1 MLEPFDQHPSWQEGS
16 ARMGDE
22 FGLFRTSDTADAQS
36 HSGINRLSRR
46 PLHATQDVI
55 VVVLIIVL
63 FALMAR
69 TLWRMVK
76 QVFEPDMDFRIV
88 ISEVLFVLV
97 MVELVRL
104 LQVFLWDHYVAV
116 DSMVE
121 VGIISTLREVVLHG
135 VVDLDWQHIVAIALF
150 LLALGALLR
159 FGDLRFR
166 FTGMSIGA
174 RSAEDGRDQKVRA
187 VRQPTSVE

>member
-1 MLEPFDQHPSWQEGS
+1 MSAKRGFFSSDETEGLQPRPS
-16 ARMGDE
+16 
-22 FGLFRTSDTADAQS
+22 
-36 HSGINRLSRR
+36 INRLTRR
-46 PLHATQDVI
+46 PLQITQDVI
-55 VVVLIIVL
+55 VVALIIVL

-76 QVFEPDMDFRIV
+76 QVLEPDMDFRIV

-135 VVDLDWQHIVAIALF
+135 VVDLDWEQIVAISLF

-166 FTGMSIGA
+166 FTGKSTDPGGTGSEREQA
-174 RSAEDGRDQKVRA
+174 TRTVPHPTSAE
-187 VRQPTSVE
+187 